1 MRQKIE
7 KVGFIGLG
15 SMGGVQAR
23 QLAKLDLPLT
33 VFDVSDAALQCF
45 AGSAQLARSVADL
58 GANSDSVGICVQ
70 NDEQVLSCVE
80 QLLGSMKPES
90 VLMIH
95 STVQPKTV
103 KNVAERMAEKGIL
116 TLDAPVTRTEATND
130 GPFVFCMVGGDE
142 NVMRLVQPI
151 LDAFSTN
158 TIHVGPL
165 GSAAAMKICNN
176 LVAWGE
182 ILLGIEAV
190 RTAQAAGVPIDKL
203 MEVMKRNGVMSPPM
217 QGAINFLRDPGDA
230 TSRDL
235 MRVQAYIGE
244 KDLTLAEQLAN
255 EVGESPFISAHM
267 RNVVQR
273 VILDICDM

>member
-1 MRQKIE
+1 
-7 KVGFIGLG
+7 
-15 SMGGVQAR
+15 
-23 QLAKLDLPLT
+23 
-33 VFDVSDAALQCF
+33 
-45 AGSAQLARSVADL
+45 
-58 GANSDSVGICVQ
+58 
-70 NDEQVLSCVE
+70 
-80 QLLGSMKPES
+80 
-90 VLMIH
+90 
-95 STVQPKTV
+95 
-103 KNVAERMAEKGIL
+103 
-116 TLDAPVTRTEATND
+116 
-130 GPFVFCMVGGDE
+130 MVGGDE